1 MFDNDN
7 KTDFQRYME
16 EMKKINEKK
25 RLAKL
30 LEQYPNTPDFS
41 NMSLHDELKTR
52 FDLDELKQ
60 LQQKYPNPIEA
71 VYDFGQTMGTVAGN
85 LKAAKDEMDKVK
97 KDGYDNYAHR
107 LGMCLNAQGGYFPAA
122 LSLGA
127 GMLKEGKDIYCKA
140 FDHKIGNIGNKV
152 GLCNRLNPLS
162 FGEAWDDS
170 VKDMT
175 NNIEGIQ
182 YGLNNPQKSCRQ
194 WLNDLDYRNN
204 RWIR

>member
-1 MFDNDN
+1 MKSKDIE
-7 KTDFQRYME
+7 TLIYLAIIASPIYGIYLLFQNYGGMIGYSIAFLLICISLVYILVFIFE
-16 EMKKINEKK
+16 YFYYKSEKFLAIKNSIKENTLKCNE
-25 RLAKL
+25 L
-30 LEQYPNTPDFS
+30 N
-41 NMSLHDELKTR
+41 
-52 FDLDELKQ
+52 
-60 LQQKYPNPIEA
+60 
-71 VYDFGQTMGTVAGN
+71 
-85 LKAAKDEMDKVK
+85 
-97 KDGYDNYAHR
+97 AHR

-152 GLCNRLNPLS
+152 GLCNRSNPLS

-170 VKDMT
+170 AKDMA

-204 RWIR
+204 RWRR